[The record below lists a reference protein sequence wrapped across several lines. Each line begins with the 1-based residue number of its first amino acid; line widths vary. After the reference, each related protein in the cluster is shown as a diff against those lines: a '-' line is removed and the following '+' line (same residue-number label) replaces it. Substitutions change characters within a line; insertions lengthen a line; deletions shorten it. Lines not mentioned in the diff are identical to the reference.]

1 MIILED
7 KERAVDVVYLEFGK
21 DFDCT
26 AILGKGSDCTAI
38 QMNLNMV
45 EKPHEVQQR
54 EVWSHFEKYLQALI
68 HAGDSTTG
76 KKFCRLGPRGPGPQM
91 VDHEPAML
99 AHGKESQQYPGLYE

>member
-21 DFDCT
+21 DSDCT

-45 EKPHEVQQR
+45 EKPHEV
-54 EVWSHFEKYLQALI
+54 
-68 HAGDSTTG
+68 
-76 KKFCRLGPRGPGPQM
+76 
-91 VDHEPAML
+91 
-99 AHGKESQQYPGLYE
+99 